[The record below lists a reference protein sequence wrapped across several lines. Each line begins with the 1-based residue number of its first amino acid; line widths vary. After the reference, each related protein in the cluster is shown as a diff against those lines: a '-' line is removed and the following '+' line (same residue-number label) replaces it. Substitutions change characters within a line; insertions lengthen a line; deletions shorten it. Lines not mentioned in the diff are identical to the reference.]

1 MFKSFRQNAND
12 LELTDV
18 KEYILFKDDKEIDI
32 RTGKTKTKK
41 YLVIQAQYECNKSI
55 DSFQTKLT
63 LNNLKEK
70 STQFSSVSNIDQSFV
85 LFTNLFDSSEV
96 WVKDII
102 NKNYLKLVFKFQKKD
117 LEINLPYKKN
127 EKNIFYHKS
136 QTYNQSLNN
145 INIDENLNINEI
157 QKNDIN
163 EIKEEELNKEEEKNK
178 EEEENKERQSEDE
191 IPNNNINN
199 QEEQNKNKDEGNNII
214 IENNGEEK
222 NNINNININNINENK
237 EQIDT
242 GDNNIENENIE
253 NKKENLNYNSNIKEE
268 QDKQD
273 KTSITNINDEI
284 QNDNNIIN
292 EENIENNNKENYNNN
307 ENDNKQKEVNIQ
319 KEENDNENNINNKN
333 NLIGDININELFEKI
348 KKLEDENKNL
358 KKENNELK
366 EKLSLL
372 SLNEEKLKKSEKEK
386 ENLKIELQKLKNSL
400 NKNNTI
406 ENKQNKKSLNAVDST
421 LRQHSLD
428 SIINIYQTNTNK
440 NKKEEIKK
448 KDNKNINKN
457 EIIENENQNK
467 INFESKSPIN
477 LKVHKTITQ
486 SSYIPYT
493 LDNSFTAFLSLNNEL
508 LLVYPTK
515 NKSIEC
521 FDLIKNKFHK
531 TILNAHNGLI
541 LTIRHYCPK
550 NINKDIILTGAN
562 DFCVKVWDVETWS
575 CICNINK
582 IYPKGNMYSVCV
594 LFDEFQK
601 ESFIFTSSDSDYIKI
616 WDFHGKFIKN
626 INKTNNNENYF
637 IDTYYDNKEYKYYLI
652 SGEMKCVKSYE
663 LNTHQLYRTYSDGN
677 SYSEHVSAFIY
688 KQGGIVKLVE
698 SEFYGSI
705 RIWNFHNGY
714 LIKKIDICRRIPLVS
729 MCLWNENYLLVSST
743 DNTIKL
749 VDFKNY
755 ELIKSFS
762 GHNNEVGT
770 IKKIIHPTFGECLLS
785 QGLANEQ
792 IKLWVN
798 G

>member
-242 GDNNIENENIE
+242 GDNKIENENIE
-253 NKKENLNYNSNIKEE
+253 NKKEILNYNSNIKEE

-273 KTSITNINDEI
+273 KTNINDEI

-448 KDNKNINKN
+448 KVNKNINKN

-755 ELIKSFS
+755 ALIKSFS

>member
-242 GDNNIENENIE
+242 GDNKIENENIE
-253 NKKENLNYNSNIKEE
+253 NKKEILNYNSNIKEE

-273 KTSITNINDEI
+273 KTNINDEI

-292 EENIENNNKENYNNN
+292 EEGEYFQFTSQNHPHPLTLLIIYKKEDFICSQCNKNYQWRQSSYYCSECDYHICYSCKLKEKKGSYYQLSCYWHKHVLTPCKVCNYSKYKCTHCGLDIINKECHFCTLCNYYLCLNCFEKYKDNYNNKEIRN
-307 ENDNKQKEVNIQ
+307 EKNKLWKF
-319 KEENDNENNINNKN
+319 D
-333 NLIGDININELFEKI
+333 FF
-348 KKLEDENKNL
+348 NL
-358 KKENNELK
+358 KNSELDNHRLIK
-366 EKLSLL
+366 CEFKDE
-372 SLNEEKLKKSEKEK
+372 LNKKCLNCKKKEK
-386 ENLKIELQKLKNSL
+386 ELFYCSYCDVQYC
-400 NKNNTI
+400 
-406 ENKQNKKSLNAVDST
+406 ENCFF
-421 LRQHSLD
+421 
-428 SIINIYQTNTNK
+428 
-440 NKKEEIKK
+440 EI
-448 KDNKNINKN
+448 
-457 EIIENENQNK
+457 
-467 INFESKSPIN
+467 
-477 LKVHKTITQ
+477 
-486 SSYIPYT
+486 
-493 LDNSFTAFLSLNNEL
+493 
-508 LLVYPTK
+508 
-515 NKSIEC
+515 
-521 FDLIKNKFHK
+521 
-531 TILNAHNGLI
+531 
-541 LTIRHYCPK
+541 
-550 NINKDIILTGAN
+550 
-562 DFCVKVWDVETWS
+562 
-575 CICNINK
+575 
-582 IYPKGNMYSVCV
+582 
-594 LFDEFQK
+594 
-601 ESFIFTSSDSDYIKI
+601 
-616 WDFHGKFIKN
+616 
-626 INKTNNNENYF
+626 
-637 IDTYYDNKEYKYYLI
+637 
-652 SGEMKCVKSYE
+652 
-663 LNTHQLYRTYSDGN
+663 
-677 SYSEHVSAFIY
+677 
-688 KQGGIVKLVE
+688 
-698 SEFYGSI
+698 
-705 RIWNFHNGY
+705 
-714 LIKKIDICRRIPLVS
+714 
-729 MCLWNENYLLVSST
+729 
-743 DNTIKL
+743 
-749 VDFKNY
+749 
-755 ELIKSFS
+755 
-762 GHNNEVGT
+762 
-770 IKKIIHPTFGECLLS
+770 
-785 QGLANEQ
+785 
-792 IKLWVN
+792 
-798 G
+798 